1 MGSSRHRRLPWT
13 GNSPRETVVF
23 AGAAVAALYALLTP
37 VHLLLLSGVPRTVM
51 ASMAAASALTAAAL
65 ATAAH
70 RRTVAPEQL
79 PVVLAVVAALPLVN
93 SLTHTAVAHEL
104 EQTAVTMLSIVAI
117 AAVARARLAVL
128 SVAAALAAWAVIVLA
143 EDLGPPGQVRHY
155 GFGLILAVLLGWAVH
170 EILARTQ
177 RRLRGVRDDLDAVVA
192 VARCGRSGADPRPVV
207 LSAVRRLAA
216 ATSVAWVEP
225 EGRYLV
231 AMLSDGVDTT
241 GARVPIESQTATAR
255 CWATGTRTFVSDTSA
270 DKHVDASLVALT
282 RSMSTLSEPVLHDG
296 EVLAVLAVGW
306 AHHVPDL
313 EDHAVTVVST
323 LAAEAGAA
331 VAATRLR
338 ARLEGLA
345 TTDPMTALCNRRG
358 WQERVNDLAALCGRT
373 GQPLALALADLDHF
387 KAYNDAHGH
396 QAGDL
401 LLQAFARVATAL
413 LRDVDVIARWGGEEF
428 AIALPGCDAE
438 TARVA
443 LDRLRTSVPGGQTCS
458 VGLATWNGEEPVTAC
473 LARADA
479 ALYRAKASGR
489 DRVAL

>member
-1 MGSSRHRRLPWT
+1 
-13 GNSPRETVVF
+13 VF
-23 AGAAVAALYALLTP
+23 ACAAVTALYGVLTP
-37 VHLLLLSGVPRTVM
+37 THLLLQSGVPRTVM
-51 ASMAAASALTAAAL
+51 ATMAAASALTAAAL
-65 ATAAH
+65 GTAAH
-70 RRTVAPEQL
+70 RRILPADRL
-79 PVVLAVVAALPLVN
+79 PVVLAIVAGLPLLN
-93 SLTHTAVAHEL
+93 SLTHTAVTREL

-117 AAVARARLAVL
+117 AAVARPRLAVL
-128 SVAAALAAWAVIVLA
+128 SVAATLAAWATIVLV

-155 GFGLILAVLLGWAVH
+155 GFGLALAVLLGWAVH

-177 RRLRGVRDDLDAVVA
+177 RRLQGVRDDLDAVVA
-192 VARCGRSGADPRPVV
+192 VARCGRSGTDPRPVV
-207 LSAVRRLAA
+207 LAAVRRLAA
-216 ATSVAWVEP
+216 ATSVAWMEP

-231 AMLSDGVDTT
+231 AVLSDGVDTT

-255 CWATGTRTFVSDTSA
+255 CWATGSRTFVSDTSA

-282 RSMSTLSEPVLHDG
+282 RAMSTLSEPVLHDG

-306 AHHVPDL
+306 ARQVPDL
-313 EDHAVTVVST
+313 EDRAVTVVST

-338 ARLEGLA
+338 TRLEALA
-345 TTDPMTALCNRRG
+345 TTDPMTALMNRRG
-358 WQERVNDLAALCGRT
+358 WYERVNDLAALCGRT
-373 GQPLALALADLDHF
+373 RQPLTLAIADLDHF

-396 QAGDL
+396 EAGDL
-401 LLQAFARVATAL
+401 LLQEFARIATAL
-413 LRDVDVIARWGGEEF
+413 LRDVDVLARWGGEEF

-443 LDRLRTSVPGGQTCS
+443 LDRLRMSVPGRQTCS
-458 VGLATWNGEEPVTAC
+458 FGIATWDGVETVTEC

-489 DRVAL
+489 DRMAL